1 MQLRFVLEEQFE
13 RVGLGTTARQLA
25 TNSRGG
31 RFPCAVVYRVL
42 TEGLLTGVDVTK
54 QYQAARPVS
63 RAVVNLPPDVTVGRT
78 IPECRGCGAPASGSN
93 CTAG

>member
-1 MQLRFVLEEQFE
+1 MQLKFVLEEQFE

-42 TEGLLTGVDVTK
+42 TEGRLTGVDVTK
-54 QYQAARPVS
+54 
-63 RAVVNLPPDVTVGRT
+63 
-78 IPECRGCGAPASGSN
+78 
-93 CTAG
+93 